1 MSDTYL
7 EIKSRTNYNKELI
20 IEEQKTNKDNGSQQ
34 RRRILITYT
43 YSESNNTSSHKDKD
57 GETEIPLMR

>member
-7 EIKSRTNYNKELI
+7 EIKPRTNYNKELI